1 MVSKQSQFNQISK
14 NIKSIKIQGARNIA
28 IAGFQAYKLSPTNS
42 SKQKLLKL
50 RATEPMLENILK
62 IADELTEKQLIN
74 KLKQNQEI
82 INKQTIKL
90 IKQNSVVFTHCHS
103 STVIEILKLAKKKK
117 KQFVVYTTEVEPLL
131 QGRMTANDL
140 AKAKIKVIV
149 APDLAA
155 EQTMKKCD
163 ILLFGVDAFRKKGLA
178 NKIGTSTLCKLAK
191 EFNIPR
197 YACGISLKLSKKKIK
212 LESRPSKE
220 VWDTKN
226 KQIQIINP
234 AFDFVNKK
242 LLSGV
247 VSELGILSYTN
258 FIKKAK
264 LNLRRLLK

>member
-103 STVIEILKLAKKKK
+103 STVIQALINAKKKK
-117 KQFVVYTTEVEPLL
+117 KE
-131 QGRMTANDL
+131 
-140 AKAKIKVIV
+140 I
-149 APDLAA
+149 
-155 EQTMKKCD
+155 
-163 ILLFGVDAFRKKGLA
+163 
-178 NKIGTSTLCKLAK
+178 
-191 EFNIPR
+191 
-197 YACGISLKLSKKKIK
+197 
-212 LESRPSKE
+212 
-220 VWDTKN
+220 
-226 KQIQIINP
+226 
-234 AFDFVNKK
+234 
-242 LLSGV
+242 
-247 VSELGILSYTN
+247 
-258 FIKKAK
+258 
-264 LNLRRLLK
+264 